1 MSFSR
6 FPSIFVAAALLA
18 LAAIP
23 ARADKDVV
31 QFGSQILVPANSSVH
46 DAVCFFCSVDAQGP
60 IDHDVV
66 VFFGD
71 IHVHQLANHDV
82 VNFFGDVRVDSNASI
97 SHDLVHFFG
106 DVHLGDNAS
115 VGNDMVLFFGD
126 LHAANSATITG
137 NRVIEPAWLLLIPL
151 GLLVGFIWLIVT
163 FFRNWRERRMYY
175 PAGYPPPP
183 PPPPPVNPS

>member
-6 FPSIFVAAALLA
+6 FPALCLAIAALA
-18 LAAIP
+18 LAAVP

-31 QFGSQILVPANSSVH
+31 QFGSKIVVPVNSSVH

-82 VNFFGDVRVDSNASI
+82 VSFFGDVRVDSNAAI
-97 SHDLVHFFG
+97 THDLVHFFG
-106 DVHLGDNAS
+106 DVHLGDNTS

-126 LHAANSATITG
+126 LRAANSATIVG

-151 GLLVGFIWLIVT
+151 GILAGLIYLFVSLI
-163 FFRNWRERRMYY
+163 RSWRERHMYY
-175 PAGYPPPP
+175 APYPPRPP
-183 PPPPPVNPS
+183 APGNPS